1 MFTLDSPI
9 ILKVGEANAGGAC
22 HLEQP
27 VASNNT
33 QADVRDVFAWLSY
46 RWVTSHAPH
55 R

>member
-27 VASNNT
+27 VASNT
-33 QADVRDVFAWLSY
+33 QADVRDVFA
-46 RWVTSHAPH
+46 
-55 R
+55 